1 MHIILACNKQYE
13 FNVFFI
19 RHFEFSIMHNLLL
32 YYLCSELLMLKFCL
46 FLSDVTHKIEPIDRL
61 KDHSI
66 LTIQPCIEYEV
77 KLHIEFEVRKLS
89 FYQNLG
95 MGNKILFS
103 NKIYVFG
110 TLFLYVYLVFLGEPN
125 I

>member
-19 RHFEFSIMHNLLL
+19 RHFEFSIMHNLHL

-46 FLSDVTHKIEPIDRL
+46 FLSDVKHKIEPIDRL

-89 FYQNLG
+89 FYIQNLG
-95 MGNKILFS
+95 RGNKIIFS
-103 NKIYVFG
+103 NEIYIFG
-110 TLFLYVYLVFLGEPN
+110 TLF
-125 I
+125 